1 MNLFEQ
7 PRGKIAELE
16 TIICDELDNYF
27 SEFKDDACSL
37 ISRWPAQKKLHGW
50 HVVLQCQGY
59 QSAHIHPG
67 GWLSGVIYL
76 KVVPTL
82 DKDEGAIEFSLNG
95 KNYSDSS
102 SPVFTYR
109 PSAGDIVLFP
119 SSLHHRTI
127 PFTTDADRI
136 VVAFDLLPI
145 IETYDQAETAHLPV
159 ARLGADGG
167 SRMPEQIFS
176 APREQIESVAL
187 THDEPG
193 SKSPSA
199 EQVEI
204 LLGYATTGKFVEAE
218 SLARS
223 LTCDFPT
230 DPLGWKILGVVLK
243 LLDRTDESLG
253 ALKKLLELAPN
264 DAEAHNNLGVLQRDT
279 GRLVEAEESY
289 RQALAIAP
297 DYAEAHS
304 NLGST
309 LRDLGKS
316 SAAASSYSK
325 AITLQPDFS
334 DARYNLGVLL
344 YESQQYAE
352 AAKEFASVETEKGK
366 SYAVRCAY
374 HLDDRSSFY
383 DKLDTFLEQ
392 YPANA
397 IIGAVSHGAERKY
410 GAKRPNAFCN
420 DPLNYVAEVNLLEKY
435 DFMSVF
441 AAPVNRVLSE
451 NVVGRKQRLLYN
463 GAQTAGNIFT
473 HSEIQTAEIED
484 FLRRE
489 IEAYRWRHINSGEG
503 FIQQWPSF
511 FEIYG
516 WLIKMQ
522 SGGEL
527 KPHIHDDGWI
537 SGSIYINVPPKAEPH
552 SGSLVLCL
560 GDQAGGSKTEESEQS
575 IIDVNTGSLCLFPSS
590 LHHYTIPFVSSD
602 SRIVLAFDVRPI

>member
-1 MNLFEQ
+1 MGAL
-7 PRGKIAELE
+7 RGA
-16 TIICDELDNYF
+16 N
-27 SEFKDDACSL
+27 
-37 ISRWPAQKKLHGW
+37 
-50 HVVLQCQGY
+50 
-59 QSAHIHPG
+59 G
-67 GWLSGVIYL
+67 GFG
-76 KVVPTL
+76 
-82 DKDEGAIEFSLNG
+82 
-95 KNYSDSS
+95 
-102 SPVFTYR
+102 
-109 PSAGDIVLFP
+109 
-119 SSLHHRTI
+119 
-127 PFTTDADRI
+127 
-136 VVAFDLLPI
+136 
-145 IETYDQAETAHLPV
+145 
-159 ARLGADGG
+159 
-167 SRMPEQIFS
+167 MPEQIFS
-176 APREQIESVAL
+176 APQEQIEPVAL
-187 THDEPG
+187 THDEPR

-199 EQVEI
+199 EQVET
-204 LLGYATTGKFVEAE
+204 LLGYATTGRFVEAE

-223 LTCDFPT
+223 FTCDFPT
-230 DPLGWKILGVVLK
+230 DPLGWKTLGVVLK
-243 LLDRTDESLG
+243 VLGRTDEALG
-253 ALKKLLELAPN
+253 ALERLLELVPN
-264 DAEAHNNLGVLQRDT
+264 DAEAHNNLGVILRDL

-316 SAAASSYSK
+316 SGAAASYSK
-325 AITLQPDFS
+325 AITLQPDDS
-334 DARYNLGVLL
+334 GARYSLGVLL
-344 YESQQYAE
+344 YDNQQYAE
-352 AAKEFASVETEKGK
+352 AERLFASVETEKGK

-397 IIGAVSHGAERKY
+397 VIGALSHSAERKY

-420 DPLNYVAEVNLLEKY
+420 DPLKYVAEVNLLEKY

-451 NVVGRKQRLLYN
+451 DVVGRQQRLLYN
-463 GAQTAGNIFT
+463 GAQTAGNIFA
-473 HSEIQTAEIED
+473 HPEIQTAGIED
-484 FLRRE
+484 LLRFE
-489 IEAYRWRHINSGEG
+489 IEAYRRRHINRGEG
-503 FIQQWPSF
+503 FIQRWPSS

-560 GDQAGGSKTEESEQS
+560 GDQAGDSKTGEGEQS

-602 SRIVLAFDVRPI
+602 SRIVLAFDMRPI

>member
-1 MNLFEQ
+1 MHA
-7 PRGKIAELE
+7 PA
-16 TIICDELDNYF
+16 LDP
-27 SEFKDDACSL
+27 L
-37 ISRWPAQKKLHGW
+37 
-50 HVVLQCQGY
+50 
-59 QSAHIHPG
+59 G
-67 GWLSGVIYL
+67 GQVG
-76 KVVPTL
+76 
-82 DKDEGAIEFSLNG
+82 
-95 KNYSDSS
+95 
-102 SPVFTYR
+102 
-109 PSAGDIVLFP
+109 
-119 SSLHHRTI
+119 
-127 PFTTDADRI
+127 
-136 VVAFDLLPI
+136 
-145 IETYDQAETAHLPV
+145 
-159 ARLGADGG
+159 ARLGANGG
-167 SRMPEQIFS
+167 FVMSEQIFS
-176 APREQIESVAL
+176 VPRERIESLAL
-187 THDEPG
+187 THDQPR

-204 LLGYATTGKFVEAE
+204 LLGYATTSRFVEAE

-223 LTCDFPT
+223 FTCDFPT
-230 DPLGWKILGVVLK
+230 EPLGWKMLGVVLK
-243 LLDRTDESLG
+243 LLGRTDESLG
-253 ALKKLLELAPN
+253 VLKKLLELVPN
-264 DAEAHNNLGVLQRDT
+264 DAEAHNNLGVILRDL

-560 GDQAGGSKTEESEQS
+560 GDQASGSKIGESEQS

-602 SRIVLAFDVRPI
+602 SRIVLAFDMRPI